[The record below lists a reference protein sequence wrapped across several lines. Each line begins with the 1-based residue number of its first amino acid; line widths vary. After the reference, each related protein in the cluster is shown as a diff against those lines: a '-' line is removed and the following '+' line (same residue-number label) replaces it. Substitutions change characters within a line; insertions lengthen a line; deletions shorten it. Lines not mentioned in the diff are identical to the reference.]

1 MDQFI
6 HPYAKLPWLPLLV
19 NCLWVGWGTTISGA
33 LKEGGPCWKTV
44 ALGVVSTLGFY
55 WSFPL
60 MYVTFGLS
68 LILALCWWVLGVY
81 IGYLGLKKATPA

>member
-6 HPYAKLPWLPLLV
+6 HPYPKMPWLPLVINL
-19 NCLWVGWGTTISGA
+19 LWVGWGTTISGA

-44 ALGVVSTLGFY
+44 ALGVVSTIGFY
-55 WSFPL
+55 WSIGF

-68 LILALCWWVLGVY
+68 LILALLWWALGVY
-81 IGYLGLKKATPA
+81 IGYKGMKMCS